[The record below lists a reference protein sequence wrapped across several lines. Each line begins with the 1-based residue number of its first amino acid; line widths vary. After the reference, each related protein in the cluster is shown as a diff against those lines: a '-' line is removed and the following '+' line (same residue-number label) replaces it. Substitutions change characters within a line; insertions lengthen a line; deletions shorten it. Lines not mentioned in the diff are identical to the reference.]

1 MFNVAKSLSISYSYG
16 EKWRREYFIVTSLII
31 ISTLIDVLENTMT
44 IPKVM
49 NPKRDTTLNVYS
61 IG

>member
-49 NPKRDTTLNVYS
+49 NPKRDTTLNVHS